1 MKAWFSR
8 LAWQVSVAL
17 GLIEPPR
24 LQPIPIP
31 AEARRPTRAP
41 RR

>member
-1 MKAWFSR
+1 MIVKLKSALR
-8 LAWQVSVAL
+8 EVLVAL

-24 LQPIPIP
+24 LQPIPLRSQQQP
-31 AEARRPTRAP
+31 CAP